1 MKEFFKVLKRYIPP
15 YKKML
20 LLSLIFTFIS
30 AILNVFSFMIIIPI
44 LQILFKI
51 EDTSNVTLIPWSEMN
66 SDNLQE
72 VAINNAGYY
81 LNSFI
86 ESYGAS
92 TTLLLLGIFL
102 IVMTLL
108 KTASY
113 FGSSASI
120 IPLRTG
126 VVRDIRTQ
134 LYDKV
139 LSLPLGFFSKERKGD
154 IIARMSGD
162 VVEVENS
169 IAGSIDML
177 IKNPIYIIIYFTTL
191 IYVSWELTL
200 FTITVFPVLG
210 WIMGLVGRKLKQK
223 SLLAQAKLSETMSQ
237 MEETLGGLRIVKAFL
252 AEKKMS
258 GRFMKVS
265 NELRNATMRVTMRQ
279 AMAHPVS
286 EFLGTCVIVIVL
298 WFGGTLI
305 LGDNSPISAPAFI
318 YYLTIL
324 YSIIN
329 PLKEFSKASYN
340 IPRGLASMERIDKIL
355 NSENPIFDKE
365 NATSIKS
372 MDKGIE
378 IRNLSFS
385 YDGEKRVL
393 NDINLS
399 IGKGKTI
406 ALVGQ
411 SGSGKSTLV
420 DLIPRY
426 YDVSE
431 GEVLIDGVNVK
442 DMTIKS
448 LRSLIGNVN
457 QEAILFNDTF
467 YNNITF
473 GVENATME
481 QVIEAAKIANAHDF
495 IMATEHG
502 YDTNVGDRGCLLS
515 GGQRQRI
522 SIARAILKNPPIL
535 ILDEATSA
543 LDTESERL
551 VQEALER
558 LMKTRTT
565 IAIAHRLSTIKHA
578 DEICVL
584 MEGRIVE
591 RGKHDEL
598 LQQNGVYK
606 RLNDMQSLA

>member
-15 YKKML
+15 YKKSL
-20 LLSLIFTFIS
+20 VLSLIFTLTS
-30 AILNVFSFMIIIPI
+30 AVLNVFSFMIIIPI

-51 EDTSNVTLIPWSEMN
+51 TDAKDVEFIPWSEAN
-66 SDNLQE
+66 IENFSEIAL
-72 VAINNAGYY
+72 NNGNFY

-86 ESYGAS
+86 ESVGPSA
-92 TTLLLLGIFL
+92 TLLLLGVFL
-102 IVMTLL
+102 VVMTLL

-113 FGSSASI
+113 FGSSAAI

-139 LSLPLGFFSKERKGD
+139 LNLPLGFFSKERKGD

-177 IKNPIYIIIYFTTL
+177 IKNPIYIVIYFATL

-200 FTITVFPVLG
+200 FTILVIPVMG
-210 WIMGLVGRKLKQK
+210 WIMGFVGRKLKQK
-223 SLLAQAKLSETMSQ
+223 SLLAQAKLGETMSQ

-258 GRFMKVS
+258 DRFLKVS
-265 NELRNATMRVTMRQ
+265 NELRDATMRVTMRQ

-329 PLKEFSKASYN
+329 PLKDFSKASYN

-355 NSENPIFDKE
+355 NSENFIAEKE
-365 NATSIKS
+365 NAVSVAGMKQ
-372 MDKGIE
+372 GID
-378 IRNLSFS
+378 IRNLTFS
-385 YDGEKRVL
+385 YDGEKSVL
-393 NDINLS
+393 NNINLS
-399 IGKGKTI
+399 IEKGKTV

-426 YDVSE
+426 YDVTS

-442 DMTIKS
+442 DMTVKS

-457 QEAILFNDTF
+457 QEAILFNDSF

-481 QVIEAAKIANAHDF
+481 QVVEAAKIANAHDF
-495 IMATEHG
+495 IMATENG

-565 IAIAHRLSTIKHA
+565 IAIAHRLSTIKNA

-598 LQQNGVYK
+598 LQLNGVYK

>member
-15 YKKML
+15 YKKSL
-20 LLSLIFTFIS
+20 VLSLIFTLTS
-30 AILNVFSFMIIIPI
+30 AVLNVFSFAIIIPI

-51 EDTSNVTLIPWSEMN
+51 EGVEHVDFIPWSEATSEN
-66 SDNLQE
+66 FTE
-72 VAINNAGYY
+72 VALNNGNYY
-81 LNSFI
+81 LNNFI
-86 ESYGAS
+86 ETVGPS
-92 TTLLLLGIFL
+92 TTLLLLGVFL
-102 IVMTLL
+102 VVMTLL

-113 FGSSASI
+113 FGSSAAI

-134 LYDKV
+134 LYNKV

-177 IKNPIYIIIYFTTL
+177 IKNPIYIVIYFATL

-200 FTITVFPVLG
+200 FTILVFPVMG

-223 SLLAQAKLSETMSQ
+223 SLVAQAKLGETMSQ

-258 GRFMKVS
+258 NRFLKVS
-265 NELRNATMRVTMRQ
+265 NELRDATMRVTMRQ

-286 EFLGTCVIVIVL
+286 EFLGTGVIVIVL

-329 PLKEFSKASYN
+329 PLKDFSKASYN

-355 NSENPIFDKE
+355 DSENPIVEKE
-365 NATSIKS
+365 DAVSTDGLKQ
-372 MDKGIE
+372 GIE
-378 IRNLSFS
+378 IRDLTFS
-385 YDGEKRVL
+385 YDGEKNVL
-393 NDINLS
+393 NNINLT
-399 IGKGKTI
+399 IEKGKTV

-426 YDVSE
+426 YDVTS

-442 DMTIKS
+442 GMTVKS

-457 QEAILFNDTF
+457 QEAILFNDSF

-481 QVIEAAKIANAHDF
+481 QVIEAAKIATAHDF
-495 IMATEHG
+495 IMATENG

-565 IAIAHRLSTIKHA
+565 IAIAHRLSTIKNA

-598 LQQNGVYK
+598 LQLGGVYK

>member
-20 LLSLIFTFIS
+20 LLSLIFTFVS

-51 EDTSNVTLIPWSEMN
+51 TDTSDLTLIPWSEMN
-66 SDNLQE
+66 SENAQE
-72 VAINNAGYY
+72 VVLNNANYY
-81 LNSFI
+81 LNAFI
-86 ESYGAS
+86 ESNGAS
-92 TTLLLLGIFL
+92 MTLLLLGIFL

-169 IAGSIDML
+169 ISGSIDML
-177 IKNPIYIIIYFTTL
+177 IKNPIYIVIYFTTL
-191 IYVSWELTL
+191 VYVSWELTL
-200 FTITVFPVLG
+200 FTITVFPLLG

-258 GRFMKVS
+258 HRFLKVS

-355 NSENPIFDKE
+355 NSENPIFDKQD
-365 NATSIKS
+365 ATSIKS
-372 MDKGIE
+372 MEKGIE

-393 NDINLS
+393 NDINLT

-426 YDVSE
+426 YDVAE

-495 IMATEHG
+495 IMATENG

-565 IAIAHRLSTIKHA
+565 IAIAHRLSTIKNA

-606 RLNDMQSLA
+606 RLNDMQSLS